1 MFSSALSPFVALV
14 AMSSGQFS
22 PAEQKSWDLIQP
34 SLATLIRDGKTV
46 GMAAM
51 IGQNGVF
58 LAHKS
63 MVPGKSIRGLLSDN
77 TSANLTL
84 IGSDGATQ
92 LVMLKADKWIK
103 TAKPLIP
110 VPKDPGGSELL
121 IAALPSG
128 PIRAQ
133 FVSAQ
138 RVGVQSNRILPL
150 SEVWFELPADQVL
163 GAILFSKTGNL
174 VGFLAAT
181 LESDPKQEQGA
192 RPKRGSPGTGDGS
205 AFGADSEAQP
215 NAKSANRPQGPGAL
229 TVAYAVSPA
238 MVRRVVSSFQA
249 GQKQVAHPSI
259 GVFCVDMRQTAGAE
273 VKKVTPN
280 SPAWVAGIR
289 VGDVIVAVDNV
300 AVENQVS
307 LARMIMN
314 FQVGQ
319 EIKVK
324 VRRGANEWM
333 VPVRVGA
340 QSPPA
345 GNPQGAT

>member
-1 MFSSALSPFVALV
+1 VFSSVLSPWVALL
-14 AMSSGQFS
+14 ALGGGTQFS
-22 PAEQKSWDLIQP
+22 PAEQKSWDHIQP
-34 SLATLIRDGKTV
+34 ALATLVRDGKTV

-51 IGQNGVF
+51 IGQNGIF

-63 MVPGKSIRGLLSDN
+63 MVPGKAIRGLLSDN

-84 IGSDGATQ
+84 IASDGATQ
-92 LVMLKADKWIK
+92 LVLLKADKWIK
-103 TAKPLIP
+103 TAKPLAP
-110 VPKDPGGSELL
+110 VPKDPAGGELL
-121 IAALPSG
+121 MAALPSG

-133 FVSAQ
+133 FVSGT
-138 RVGVQSNRILPL
+138 RVGVQSNRVLPL

-163 GAILFSKTGNL
+163 GAIIFSKTGQL

-181 LESDPKQEQGA
+181 LELPPNAAQGS
-192 RPKRGSPGTGDGS
+192 RPRGSPGS
-205 AFGADSEAQP
+205 GAGTELGTNSDPQ
-215 NAKSANRPQGPGAL
+215 AKSAGAGMQGPRDL

-238 MVRRVVSSFQA
+238 MVRRVVNSFRS
-249 GQKQVAHPSI
+249 GNKQVAHPSI
-259 GVFCVDMRQTAGAE
+259 GVFCVDMKDKTGAE
-273 VKKVTPN
+273 VKSVTKD

-289 VGDVIVAVDNV
+289 PGDVIIAVEDQSI
-300 AVENQVS
+300 ENQVT

-314 FQVGQ
+314 YQVGQ

-324 VRRGANEWM
+324 VRRATNVWV
-333 VPVRVGA
+333 VPVRVGS